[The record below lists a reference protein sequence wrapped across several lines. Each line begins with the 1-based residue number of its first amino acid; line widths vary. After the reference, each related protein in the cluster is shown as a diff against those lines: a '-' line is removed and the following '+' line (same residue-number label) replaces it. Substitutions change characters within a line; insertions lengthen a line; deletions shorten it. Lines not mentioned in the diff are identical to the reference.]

1 MDEGLALRKAR
12 PQELTYGELSE
23 HYPGPAGAF
32 PPGPGRDDLGIR
44 ELWRSLQRR
53 RFAILAIV
61 LIITTIA
68 TLLMLR
74 AKSTYLASTVIEI
87 GKDQNPILKPGDHV
101 QESELDLSTAIKTSM
116 VLLKSHEL
124 LEDVVVGLQLDK
136 NPKFYEEPGR
146 WSLKRLF
153 QSKATNLGNLDNS
166 DLLGKSGKESTRPPS
181 ERLRLDPYVQ
191 FVEENLEVEQIK
203 GSRALKI
210 DFIHTDP
217 TIAAAV
223 ADGVARGFI
232 QRNFQNKTERFSNVV
247 DWLDQS
253 TKDLKGR
260 VEKAEQA
267 LANYT
272 RENNIFAMEGKST
285 LTTDK
290 LAKLHDQMTRAESD
304 RILKETLYD
313 EVKRGRVDQV
323 PEVFAEMT
331 SKSTP
336 RIVELNKQLN
346 DLTASEAQMAV
357 HYGPSNPQIQELREQ
372 IVAIKGQIEGSRKA
386 LNDKLQTEY
395 DHALRDEASLKT
407 ALLKAKAEA
416 VNENQAAIHFDI
428 LKQEVDTAKQLYTEF
443 LQKSNQSKMEVAEQY
458 SNIHILDHA
467 KVPNESYGPR
477 RGLNI
482 LLWFIVSL
490 VAGVGVG
497 FLLEFFDNT
506 IKSGNDVSQF
516 LQLST
521 LAAIPYS
528 KSMSSWESARLYA
541 QPESVDGKKL
551 LPSASETG
559 SDIISAQ
566 NIADSNGK
574 GSQILPRTVENY
586 HGLRTS
592 VLLSTSDGPPKTI
605 LVTSSEPCDGK
616 TTTAVN
622 LALSLCELDARVLLI
637 DADMRRPTAHKM
649 FSLDP
654 SLGLSTYLSRDVS
667 INKLI
672 HRLSKNNLS
681 VLASGPVPPNPAT
694 LISSSKM
701 KLLMDVLENQ
711 FDHIVIDSPPVVGL
725 TDAAIL
731 STYVNGVVLVVYAGQ
746 SKRDIV
752 RRAKYNLQ
760 SVGAK
765 ILGVVLNKV
774 DPKADEVNDAASRR
788 YYQSASSQ

>member
-1 MDEGLALRKAR
+1 MRKAR

-23 HYPGPAGAF
+23 AYLAPGAYQNAPSQE
-32 PPGPGRDDLGIR
+32 DLGIR
-44 ELWRSLQRR
+44 ELWRRLQRR
-53 RFAILAIV
+53 RLAILAIV
-61 LIITTIA
+61 LIITAIA
-68 TLLMLR
+68 TLIMLR
-74 AKSTYLASTVIEI
+74 AKSTYMAATVIEI
-87 GKDQNPILKPGDHV
+87 GKDQNPILKPTEHI
-101 QESELDLSTAIKTSM
+101 QESEADLATAIKTSM

-136 NPKFYEEPGR
+136 NPNFYEEPGR
-146 WSLKRLF
+146 FSLKRLF
-153 QSKATNLGNLDNS
+153 QSKVTNLGNIDS
-166 DLLGKSGKESTRPPS
+166 SALLSKTGKESGRTPS

-203 GSRALKI
+203 GSRALKVT
-210 DFIHTDP
+210 FVHTDP

-232 QRNFQNKTERFSNVV
+232 QRNFQNKTDRFSKLV

-253 TKDLKGR
+253 TRDLKGR

-272 RENNIFAMEGKST
+272 KENNIFATEGKST
-285 LTTDK
+285 LTSDK
-290 LAKLHDQMTRAESD
+290 LSKLHDQMTRAEAD

-313 EVKRGRVDQV
+313 EVKQGRVDQV

-336 RIVELNKQLN
+336 RISELNKQLA
-346 DLTASEAQMAV
+346 DLTATEAQMTV
-357 HYGPSNPQIQELREQ
+357 HFGPSNPQIQEIREQ
-372 IVAIKGQIEGSRKA
+372 IATVKGQIDASRKA

-395 DHALRDEASLKT
+395 DHAVRDETSLKA
-407 ALLKAKAEA
+407 ALVKAKSEA

-428 LKQEVDTAKQLYTEF
+428 LKQEVDTAKALYTEF

-467 KVPNESYGPR
+467 KVPNEAYGPR

-482 LLWFIVSL
+482 LLWFMVSL
-490 VAGVGVG
+490 IAGVGIG
-497 FLLEFFDNT
+497 LLLEFFDNT

-516 LQLST
+516 LGLST
-521 LAAIPYS
+521 LAAIPFS

-541 QPESVDGKKL
+541 QPESIDGKKL
-551 LPSASETG
+551 LPTSSESG
-559 SDIISAQ
+559 NDIISAASV
-566 NIADSNGK
+566 ADSNGK
-574 GSQILPRTVENY
+574 GAQKLPRTVENY

-592 VLLSTSDGPPKTI
+592 VLLSTSEGPPKTI

-622 LALSLCELDARVLLI
+622 LALSLCELDAKVLLI

-654 SLGLSTYLSRDVS
+654 SMGLSSYLSRDVP

-681 VLASGPVPPNPAT
+681 ILASGPVPPNPAT

-711 FDHIVIDSPPVVGL
+711 FDYIVIDSPPVIGL
-725 TDAAIL
+725 TDASIL
-731 STYVNGVVLVVYAGQ
+731 STYVDGVVLVVYASQ

-752 RRAKYNLQ
+752 RRAKFNLQ

-774 DPKADEVNDAASRR
+774 DPKADEFNDSAARR
-788 YYQSASSQ
+788 YYQSAAS